1 MKYKGKAR
9 KFGDNINT
17 DEIIPGRYLNMKDP
31 DELGKHCMEG
41 ADKDFAKK
49 VNKGDIIVGGKNF
62 GCGSSR
68 EHAPIAIK
76 ACGGSC
82 IIAESFA
89 KIFYRHAINIGLPI
103 VTSEDASRDIKQN
116 DTIEVDTKAGIIKN
130 ISRKK
135 AYRSEAHPT
144 FIQNIIR

>member
-76 ACGGSC
+76 A
-82 IIAESFA
+82 
-89 KIFYRHAINIGLPI
+89 
-103 VTSEDASRDIKQN
+103 
-116 DTIEVDTKAGIIKN
+116 AGIFLVGGQRFAPFFFRHSLKHGPP
-130 ISRKK
+130 R
-135 AYRSEAHPT
+135 
-144 FIQNIIR
+144 